1 MKRHLIPGAMDRHGI
16 AHPLPH
22 CTGSCH
28 GGRSPCKCLTGTT
41 ELASTHAPRLEL
53 VVSRPTVRWQ
63 TSGGRVPRSRRVR
76 RFIRALFRFFTAQ
89 RIDL

>member
-1 MKRHLIPGAMDRHGI
+1 MS
-16 AHPLPH
+16 
-22 CTGSCH
+22 CTGNCKQ
-28 GGRSPCKCLTGTT
+28 GRSCTCDT